1 MASTNFGKLT
11 NVSLQLTPSVAAQT
25 AGASTGTLTTP
36 NTALVAQGAGLQQIF
51 EFVLVAVNHN
61 IIRVAGGALGFP
73 VL

>member
-1 MASTNFGKLT
+1 
-11 NVSLQLTPSVAAQT
+11 LTPSIA
-25 AGASTGTLTTP
+25 ASTSGSTGGTLSVP
-36 NTALVAQGAGLQQIF
+36 NAQYVSDGAGIQQIF